1 MSPYK
6 NPKVEIEILPRL
18 QQLIKNLKLE
28 EKETSIATL
37 L

>member
-6 NPKVEIEILPRL
+6 NSKVEIEILPRL
-18 QQLIKNLKLE
+18 QQFIKSLKLE